1 MAAAIKNTDELLIE
15 LNKSNFTMF
24 NYDYEGNECHLEL
37 KDDFEIMLQLSNGV
51 LSKQRIEL
59 LKHVLQNY
67 EKYTS
72 LAIKHLKSFNIDIGD
87 NYFSYG
93 VYIGEYS
100 FGTHV
105 FHIFDGFTV
114 SLKREMGEADDYLNM
129 RVYTVQFKNDGRPLG
144 IDLWFE

>member
-1 MAAAIKNTDELLIE
+1 MKN
-15 LNKSNFTMF
+15 
-24 NYDYEGNECHLEL
+24 
-37 KDDFEIMLQLSNGV
+37 DFEIMLQFSNGV

-59 LKHVLQNY
+59 LKHVLQYY
-67 EKYTS
+67 ENYTS
-72 LAIKHLKSFNIDIGD
+72 IAIKPLKSFNIDMGD
-87 NYFSYG
+87 DYFSYC